1 MTTKLFSLRAGLAA
15 TALLLAAS
23 LAGAQSADPPA
34 RVARFEAFEGG
45 VQFQSAST
53 QQTLPADPLWPLTR
67 GDRVWAAAGGRAELH
82 AGDASI
88 RLGDGGDMSF
98 TTLDD
103 RTAQVRLTSGTLGVV
118 VRDLQAGDRVEID
131 TPNLA
136 LVLDRPGRW
145 RLDVDP
151 GRNTTRVTAEHGSG
165 TLYGANG
172 QPLAFAAPLSREF
185 AFQSLAGSAPL
196 ANRIDDAFDRWSDNR
211 DRLAAQSPSL
221 RYASA
226 DIPGVAQLDA
236 YGDWGNDARYGAI
249 WYPRSVAADWAPYR
263 HGRWE
268 WIEPWGWN
276 WIDDAP
282 WGFAPFHYGR
292 WTQAGDRWGWVP
304 GPQRGR
310 PAYAPAVVGFVGGQ
324 QPGRGAPP
332 GTGWFPLAP
341 GERWKPPFPASPGYI
356 ARLNRAGFTQDN
368 TNGYYYQTR
377 PGAVTLVP
385 GGDIQRPGFGGG
397 GQGAYGRQPY
407 GFDGNAGQGRPM
419 MQPLPPNAPLSDR
432 VRQDQWERNQRTRQD
447 QHQADMLRQQQTREA
462 QQRFQPSYGQRE
474 LQAQQEQVQR
484 QQQDL
489 MRQQQRQQQDQM
501 FQQQRQQQQAQQ
513 QQERGRQQQIEQQ
526 QRQFQGEQQRQQ
538 QMQQLQRQ
546 QQQQMQVQQQMRQG
560 QFQGQPQAPMQR
572 PGGQQRPGEFHQQQP
587 GR

>member
-1 MTTKLFSLRAGLAA
+1 MNTTFPLLRSGWLAA
-15 TALLLAAS
+15 ALLLVSS
-23 LAGAQSADPPA
+23 LAAAQSADPPA
-34 RVARFEAFEGG
+34 RVARFEASEGS
-45 VQFQSAST
+45 VQFQSAATRQS
-53 QQTLPADPLWPLTR
+53 LPADPRWPLTT
-67 GDRVWAAAGGRAELH
+67 GDRVWTAAGARAELH

-88 RLGDGGDMSF
+88 RLGDGSDMSF
-98 TTLDD
+98 TALDD
-103 RTAQVRLTSGTLGVV
+103 RTAQVRLTAGTIGLV
-118 VRDLQAGDRVEID
+118 VRELQEGDRVEID

-151 GRNTTRVTAEHGSG
+151 ARNTTRVTAEQGSG
-165 TLYGANG
+165 TLYGASG
-172 QPLAFAAPLSREF
+172 QALAFSAPQSRDF

-196 ANRIDDAFDRWSDNR
+196 PNRVGDNFDRWSADR

-236 YGDWGNDARYGAI
+236 YGDWGNDNRYGPI
-249 WYPRSVAADWAPYR
+249 WYPRSVANDWAPYR
-263 HGRWE
+263 NGRWE
-268 WIEPWGWN
+268 WIEPWGWT

-292 WTQAGDRWGWVP
+292 WTQSGNRWGWVP
-304 GPQRGR
+304 GPQQAR

-324 QPGRGAPP
+324 QPGRGSPP

-356 ARLNRAGFTQDN
+356 ARLNRAGFAQDN

-377 PGAVTLVP
+377 PGAVTMVP
-385 GGDIQRPGFGGG
+385 DGQRLRPPSPDMI
-397 GQGAYGRQPY
+397 QGAP
-407 GFDGNAGQGRPM
+407 GRPM
-419 MQPLPPNAPLSDR
+419 MQPLPPGAPLADR
-432 VRQDQWERNQRTRQD
+432 VRQDQWERDQRVRQD
-447 QHQADMLRQQQTREA
+447 QHQADMQRQQQTREE
-462 QQRFQPSYGQRE
+462 QRRFQPSYGQRE
-474 LQAQQEQVQR
+474 LQAQREQVER

-489 MRQQQRQQQDQM
+489 MRQQQRQQQEQM

-526 QRQFQGEQQRQQ
+526 QHQFQAEQQRQQ
-538 QMQQLQRQ
+538 QAQQLQRQ
-546 QQQQMQVQQQMRQG
+546 QQQQEQAQRQQQQHQMQ
-560 QFQGQPQAPMQR
+560 QQQAPMQR
-572 PGGQQRPGEFHQQQP
+572 PGGMQRRPEPPSQQP